1 MSRTLQDDNDVG
13 DAGAFGLAEG
23 LKYNTSLKS
32 LRLVNLFLLSVFLS
46 VVVLFVNAHFPGGDA
61 VCSAA
66 TNLLHLAT
74 VESYRQSCTTKILP
88 ISR

>member
-1 MSRTLQDDNDVG
+1 MG

-23 LKYNTSLKS
+23 LKYNTSLKT
-32 LRLVNLFLLSVFLS
+32 LWLVNLFSLSVFLS
-46 VVVLFVNAHFPGGDA
+46 VVVLFVNAHCPWGDA

-66 TNLLHLAT
+66 TDLLHLAT

-88 ISR
+88 ISG